1 MQRTMRRRRQE
12 LSRAEALAMLDEA
25 TAGVLALVDEGN
37 EPYAV
42 PISFARVGDV
52 LYFHGAREGRKLD
65 AIRNC
70 GRASFCVVQQ
80 DAVVPEKFTTCY
92 RSAVA
97 FGTIRVVESDD
108 EARRSLWALAEK
120 YNPGDV
126 EGATAEIEGAFART
140 CVLALDMDDL
150 TAKEAIELVRE
161 RERAGRQADE

>member
-1 MQRTMRRRRQE
+1 MQRTMRRKRQE
-12 LSRAEALAMLDEA
+12 LSREEALAILDET
-25 TAGVLALVDEGN
+25 TAGVLALIDEGD

-65 AIRNC
+65 AMRHC
-70 GRASFCVVQQ
+70 GRASFCTIAQ
-80 DAVVPEKFTTCY
+80 DEIVPQKFTTRF

-97 FGTIRVVESDD
+97 FGAVRVVEDD
-108 EARRSLWALAEK
+108 EARRGLWALAQK
-120 YNPGDV
+120 YNPGDI

-140 CVLALDMDDL
+140 RVFALDIDDL

-161 RERAGRQADE
+161 RGREARQAGA

>member
-1 MQRTMRRRRQE
+1 MQRTMRRKRQE
-12 LSRAEALAMLDEA
+12 LGREEALAILDET
-25 TAGVLALVDEGN
+25 TAGVLALIDEGG

-65 AIRNC
+65 AMRHC
-70 GRASFCVVQQ
+70 DRASFCAIAQ
-80 DAVVPEKFTTCY
+80 DEVVPEKFTTRF

-97 FGTIRVVESDD
+97 FGTIRVVEEDD
-108 EARRSLWALAEK
+108 EARRGLWALAEK
-120 YNPGDV
+120 YNPGDI

-140 CVLALDMDDL
+140 CVFALDMDDL

-161 RERAGRQADE
+161 RDASQANA